1 MKVFRIVQDRV
12 RTSDLSGIGAF
23 RTGGR
28 WNSKGTYMLYTSEN
42 SSLALLEI
50 SLHYD
55 SGDMPPELF
64 LTEINISDDSLI
76 YTLPDDQYS
85 KDWLKLSLLEN
96 QSQGDIWMNDKR
108 WLGIRVKSAINQRE
122 HNILLNPFYPNYNK
136 LVKVIIVSKIP
147 IDERLVRLVNK

>member
-1 MKVFRIVQDRV
+1 MKVFRIVQDQL
-12 RTSDLSGIGAF
+12 RTSDLSGTGAF

-55 SGDMPPELF
+55 NGDMPPELF
-64 LTEINISDDSLI
+64 IMEIDIADDSLV

-85 KDWLKLSLLEN
+85 KGWLKLSLLEN
-96 QSQGDIWMNDKR
+96 QAQGNAWMNEKE

-122 HNILLNPFYPNYNK
+122 YNILLNPLYPDYNN
-136 LVKVIIVSKIP
+136 LVKVNLVSKLP
-147 IDERLVRLVNK
+147 IDERLIQLVNK

>member
-1 MKVFRIVQDRV
+1 MKVFRIVQDQI
-12 RTSDLSGIGAF
+12 RTTDLSRTGAF

-50 SLHYD
+50 SIHYD
-55 SGDMPPELF
+55 NGDMPPELF
-64 LTEINISDDSLI
+64 IMEIDISDDSLI

-96 QSQGDIWMNDKR
+96 QARGSMWMNNKK
-108 WLGIRVKSAINQRE
+108 WLGIRVRSAINQRE
-122 HNILLNPFYPNYNK
+122 HNILLNPLYPNYNN
-136 LVKVIIVSKIP
+136 LVKVNIVSKLP
-147 IDERLVRLVNK
+147 IDERLVLLVNK